1 MESVLSYVNGLSS
14 PLLLLLASDRV
25 TDGGAHVRR
34 TALGVVQGESGPS
47 VIRDWEVLKLLN
59 GLDIPRA
66 ALDRKGI
73 DASQMQSWVREAKV
87 VAADYLPKLD
97 LPFSVPELKEFLLLW
112 PLEFALKA

>member
-34 TALGVVQGESGPS
+34 TALGVVQDETGPT

-59 GLDIPRA
+59 GLEVPRVA
-66 ALDRKGI
+66 PGKKRI
-73 DASQMQSWVREAKV
+73 DASQMQSWVRDAKL
-87 VAADYLPKLD
+87 AAAAHLPKLD
-97 LPFSVPELKEFLLLW
+97 LPFSVPELKEILLLW
-112 PLEFALKA
+112 PLELASQA